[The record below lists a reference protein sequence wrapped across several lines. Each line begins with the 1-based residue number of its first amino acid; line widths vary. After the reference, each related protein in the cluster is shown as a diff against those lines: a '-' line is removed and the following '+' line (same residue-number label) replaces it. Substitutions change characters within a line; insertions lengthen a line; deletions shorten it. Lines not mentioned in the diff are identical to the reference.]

1 MAAGERA
8 HGGTSGTLEKARV
21 RVLLVDGIA
30 ERAAL
35 VAAGLREAGFDV
47 VAVAPDARDLTR
59 RVRDSGAEVIVCDL
73 DDPGRDALESM
84 GALHRDEPRPVVLFA
99 NRGEPEQIEAA
110 LEAGVA
116 AYVVEGLSPNRV
128 RPVIEVAIRRFRAH
142 QALREE
148 LETTRATLAAR
159 KLVDAAKARLMETR
173 RLSEQEAYRRLRRMA
188 MDRCVR
194 LAEAAKSVLDNF

>member
-1 MAAGERA
+1 M
-8 HGGTSGTLEKARV
+8 
-21 RVLLVDGIA
+21 RVLLVDGDA

-35 VAAGLREAGFDV
+35 VSAGLAAAGCEV
-47 VAVAPDARDLTR
+47 VALAPDAADLTSL
-59 RVRDSGAEVIVCDL
+59 VRESRAEVIVCDL

-84 GALHRDEPRPVVLFA
+84 RALNRDEPRPVVLFA

-116 AYVVEGLSPNRV
+116 AYVVEGLAPARV

-159 KLVDAAKARLMETR
+159 RIIDTAKAKMMGKR
-173 RLSEQEAYRRLRRMA
+173 RLTEEEAYRRLRRTA
-188 MDRCVR
+188 MDRGMR
-194 LAEAAKSVLDNF
+194 LVDVAKELLNKK

>member
-1 MAAGERA
+1 MAR
-8 HGGTSGTLEKARV
+8 L

-35 VAAGLREAGFDV
+35 VAAGLAEAGCEV
-47 VAVAPDARDLTR
+47 VAVVSDAGDLTR

-84 GALHRDEPRPVVLFA
+84 RALNRDEPRPVVLFA

-116 AYVVEGLSPNRV
+116 AYVVEGLTPNRV

-159 KLVDAAKARLMETR
+159 KVIDAAKARLMETR
-173 RLSEQEAYRRLRRMA
+173 RLTEQEAYRRLRRMA
-188 MDRCVR
+188 MDQGIR
-194 LAEAAKSVLDNF
+194 LSEAAKAVLAAN

>member
-1 MAAGERA
+1 MAR
-8 HGGTSGTLEKARV
+8 L

-30 ERAAL
+30 ERAAM
-35 VAAGLREAGFDV
+35 VAAGLVEAGYEV
-47 VAVAPDARDLTR
+47 VAIASDAADLTG

-84 GALHRDEPRPVVLFA
+84 RALNRNEPRPVVLFA
-99 NRGEPEQIEAA
+99 NRGEPDQIETA

-116 AYVVEGLSPNRV
+116 AYVVEGLTPNRV

-159 KLVDAAKARLMETR
+159 QAIDAAKARLMGKAGLTET
-173 RLSEQEAYRRLRRMA
+173 EAYRRLRRMA
-188 MDRCVR
+188 MDKGIR
-194 LAEAAKSVLDNF
+194 LAEAARAVLASD

>member
-1 MAAGERA
+1 M
-8 HGGTSGTLEKARV
+8 
-21 RVLLVDGIA
+21 RVLLVDGIG

-35 VAAGLREAGFDV
+35 VAAGLTEAGFDV

-59 RVRDSGAEVIVCDL
+59 RVRESRAEVIVCDL
-73 DDPGRDALESM
+73 DDPCRDALESM
-84 GALHRDEPRPVVLFA
+84 GALHHDEPRPVVLFA
-99 NRGEPEQIEAA
+99 NRSEPEQIEAA

-116 AYVVEGLSPNRV
+116 AYVVEGLTPNRV

-159 KLVDAAKARLMETR
+159 MLIDAAKARLMETR
-173 RLSEQEAYRRLRRMA
+173 RLSEQEAFRRLRRMA
-188 MDRCVR
+188 MDRGIR
-194 LAEAAKSVLDNF
+194 LAEAAKAVLNTV